1 MHFLHER
8 LDTGAQSLV
17 EEGTHGNEK
26 ILQNAITM
34 VPGVK
39 VVQRKRKGYNAH
51 LGDRGDKGLEA
62 GGLFRIGGSVK
73 CALKTLPTAA
83 NSLKSLPHTVVPVSL
98 FFSSETLLPEWPHTQ
113 GHPDMPNR
121 T

>member
-1 MHFLHER
+1 MFHSLAQSIFTVHFLHER

-39 VVQRKRKGYNAH
+39 VVQRKHGGCNAH
-51 LGDRGDKGLEA
+51 LGELAEGRRGQRLRSQW
-62 GGLFRIGGSVK
+62 LVQ
-73 CALKTLPTAA
+73 
-83 NSLKSLPHTVVPVSL
+83 NSRKEV
-98 FFSSETLLPEWPHTQ
+98 
-113 GHPDMPNR
+113 
-121 T
+121 